1 MKNAWFA
8 AGILIFTLFAAAA
21 ACAGQS
27 ISSEITDVTLFFD
40 KARVSR
46 QASASVAPGSH
57 SLVIPLDAFSIE
69 EKSVTAEVAGQGEIL
84 GVRMTK
90 VPTRQSP
97 QEKIRELQTR
107 LRELQDQKQEIRDR
121 KTALERQEKFLDGVV
136 DFSGTQ
142 VPKEIKTQMPAPGDL
157 DATLDFLGKRFAK
170 IFDEKRI
177 AENKLVDLKK
187 EIDQVR
193 RELDMLRGRADKT
206 DIGIEILFRTEKAQ
220 ELAITAGYTVH
231 NAGWSPVYRAVARD
245 AASDVDLSMMG
256 QIRQK
261 TGEDWENVNLSVST
275 APPVHGG
282 RLPELAPWHIDTPQ
296 PRARKSG
303 ADGAAAMKELAA
315 RPPAKKSAPMAEAK
329 RRRTPISFEYDLPE
343 PVSVASR
350 EEKTLL
356 PLFTKSI
363 AGEFYHY
370 AAPRRDPRAYLVY
383 SAKTD
388 SELLA
393 GPVNIF
399 FADRYVGEMF
409 LAEKQAGEA
418 FVLGLGADRAV
429 AIKHEKVRDHRK
441 ETAFFGQIERDA
453 IVREI
458 KYRITAENLRDREI
472 KLRVTDHIPVSKTDR
487 IKVED
492 VTFSPGPEKRDV
504 EGKPGVMQWRFAL
517 TPGQTEKISISFTVA
532 YPKDMPAPVF

>member
-1 MKNAWFA
+1 MRNAWIA
-8 AGILIFTLFAAAA
+8 AGLLVFTLFFSAAAW
-21 ACAGQS
+21 AGQPV
-27 ISSEITDVTLFFD
+27 SSKITDVTLFSN
-40 KARVSR
+40 KARVIR
-46 QASASVAPGSH
+46 QATASVDPGIH
-57 SLVIPLDAFSIE
+57 RLVIPLSAFSIE

-84 GVRMTK
+84 GVRVTK

-97 QEKIRELQTR
+97 REKIRELETR
-107 LRELQDQKQEIRDR
+107 LRELQDRKQTVTDR
-121 KTALERQEKFLDGVV
+121 KTALERQETFLDGVV

-142 VPKEIKTQMPAPGDL
+142 IPKEMKTQMPAPEDL
-157 DATLDFLGKRFAK
+157 DVTLDFLGKRFAK
-170 IFDEKRI
+170 IFEKKRL
-177 AENKLVDLKK
+177 AENKLADLKK

-193 RELDMLRGRADKT
+193 RELDMIRGRADKT
-206 DIGIEILFRTEKAQ
+206 DTGIEILFRTEKAQ
-220 ELAITAGYTVH
+220 ELAIAAGYTVL
-231 NAGWSPVYRAVARD
+231 NAGWSPVYRAMARD
-245 AASDVDLSMMG
+245 AASDIDLSMMAE
-256 QIRQK
+256 IRQK

-275 APPVHGG
+275 AAPMRGG
-282 RLPELAPWHIDTPQ
+282 RLPELGTWHIDTPQ

-303 ADGAAAMKELAA
+303 ADSASAMKELAA
-315 RPPAKKSAPMAEAK
+315 RPAAKKSAPMAEAE

-363 AGEFYHY
+363 NGEFYHL
-370 AAPRRDPRAYLVY
+370 AVPRRNPRAYLVCR
-383 SAKTD
+383 AETD

-399 FADRYVGEMF
+399 FSGRYAGEMF
-409 LAEKQAGEA
+409 LEEKQAGEA
-418 FVLGLGADRAV
+418 FLLGLGADRSVAV
-429 AIKHEKVRDHRK
+429 KHEKVRDHRK

-472 KLRVTDHIPVSKTDR
+472 KLHVTDHIPVSKTDR

-492 VTFSPGPEKRDV
+492 VAFSPGPEKRDI

-517 TPGQTEKISISFTVA
+517 APGQTKKISISFTVA